1 MIKGIIDR
9 FENDKVVIEFE
20 DLKIGVLPKNIFK
33 KGIEE
38 GDEVTLDI
46 DTKHTKNIDIDELF
60 K

>member
-33 KGIEE
+33 KGIKE
-38 GDEVTLDI
+38 GDEVTLNI
-46 DTKHTKNIDIDELF
+46 DTNHTKNIDIDELF

>member
-38 GDEVTLDI
+38 GDEVTLNI